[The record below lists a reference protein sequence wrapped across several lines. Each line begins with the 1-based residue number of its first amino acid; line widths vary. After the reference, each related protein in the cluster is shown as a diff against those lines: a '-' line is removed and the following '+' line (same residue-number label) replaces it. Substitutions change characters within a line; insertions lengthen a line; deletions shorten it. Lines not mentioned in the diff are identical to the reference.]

1 MRRQLNSFKVAFKG
15 IWYAIKSESHM
26 RFHLVTG
33 FYVILFSFFFGLSK
47 AQWGVVLI
55 LITSIITAEVFNT
68 AIEEVCN
75 LNTESYDPL
84 VRIAKDVAA
93 GAVLVLSFAAVAIAF
108 IFYFDIGKITAIA
121 LFILTTPWLLILFIV
136 SIIMSL
142 VFIVMG
148 PMGFTKIYH
157 RFKVHT
163 KK

>member
-1 MRRQLNSFKVAFKG
+1 MKRQLNSFKVAFKG

-26 RFHLVTG
+26 RFHLIAG
-33 FYVILFSFFFGLSK
+33 LYVIIFSLFFGLSK
-47 AQWGVVLI
+47 AQWGVILI
-55 LITSIITAEVFNT
+55 LITSIIASEIFNT

-75 LNTESYDPL
+75 LNTKGYDPL
-84 VRIAKDVAA
+84 VRIAKDVSA
-93 GAVLVLSFAAVAIAF
+93 GAVLVLSLAAVAVAV
-108 IFYFDIGKITAIA
+108 IFYLDIKKITAVA
-121 LFILTTPWLLILFIV
+121 TLILTTPWLLILFVV

-157 RFKVHT
+157 RFKV